1 MTLRMNKVN
10 KKQDSN
16 DKERGQPK
24 FEPYKSLGLKYRFA

>member
-1 MTLRMNKVN
+1 MNKVN

-16 DKERGQPK
+16 DKEK